1 MPPPRR
7 FLGGP
12 NRALQKVGVV
22 ISETQEA
29 SGLLESRGRFLAEL
43 CQTDTPVA
51 PGTPRGPG
59 AGYGIR
65 RSGIHIAQKA
75 DVAMRTFGISP
86 RRFQLVFRLAEFIQ
100 AKDASFDAEVL
111 TVDLETEV
119 PEAKEASGRVLPGCS
134 SSLNSRKR
142 SSKA

>member
-51 PGTPRGPG
+51 PGAHEGLEPG
-59 AGYGIR
+59 TVSGALVSTLLKR
-65 RSGIHIAQKA
+65 RIW
-75 DVAMRTFGISP
+75 
-86 RRFQLVFRLAEFIQ
+86 L
-100 AKDASFDAEVL
+100 
-111 TVDLETEV
+111 
-119 PEAKEASGRVLPGCS
+119 
-134 SSLNSRKR
+134 
-142 SSKA
+142 